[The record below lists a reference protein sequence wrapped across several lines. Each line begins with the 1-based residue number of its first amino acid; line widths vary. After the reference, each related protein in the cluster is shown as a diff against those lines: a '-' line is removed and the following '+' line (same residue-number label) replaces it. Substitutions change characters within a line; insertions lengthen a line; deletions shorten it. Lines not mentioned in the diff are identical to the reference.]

1 MLYIIWNVS
10 FGRGASREAEQ
21 LPTEAMVR
29 AKRYGLRSHIV
40 ALVAAALLPAFAV
53 GAISVRAAVGSYRQA
68 FDDRLEGTARAL
80 ASAVKTEIDSYIL
93 ALSTLATARSLDGD
107 GDLGLFHQRAQQIA
121 ARLGTRIFVVA
132 PDLSLLLHT
141 NFPTGTVFPEGQR
154 RESVNVAQ
162 RVFETGHPTVGNL
175 LRGQVTGR
183 HVAAIYVPVI
193 RAGRVVLALG
203 IAVEPERISAM
214 LAEQTFREGG
224 YASLVDGRGQIVA
237 RSSEPER
244 FLGQTVRD
252 WVTDAAR
259 SSEAD
264 IHQGPN
270 RSGVEIITALQQ
282 VSSAP
287 GWFVVVAEPLSTYHA
302 SLWSPL
308 ATLAFGGLGSLVLA
322 LSVAIAIGRRI
333 LRPVDWLTSMAER
346 VAASG
351 GAAEFMREG
360 PPVCVLEFERLRVA
374 VLQAHLALRADG
386 ARKALLMREVDHRAK
401 NVLAVVQAVLRLSPR
416 DEPRAF
422 VAAVEAR
429 IAALGRT
436 QSLLAK
442 GGWSGADLRVVVEQE
457 VAPYIQHQGHA
468 PRLASVVIDGPAV
481 ALAAAA
487 VQPFAMV
494 LHELATNAAKH
505 GALSTSGG
513 TVEIRWSLGR
523 RVGEDGL
530 LHLRWA
536 ESGGPP
542 ITTTPSGRG
551 FGSRVIEAT
560 VRGQLGGSVV
570 RRWERTGLI
579 CEVTVPLG
587 RIVVDAEAFAPAAI
601 AAAA

>member
-1 MLYIIWNVS
+1 M
-10 FGRGASREAEQ
+10 
-21 LPTEAMVR
+21 
-29 AKRYGLRSHIV
+29 V

-53 GAISVRAAVGSYRQA
+53 GAISVRAALGSYRQA

-80 ASAVKTEIDSYIL
+80 ASAVNTEIGSYIL
-93 ALSTLATARSLDGD
+93 ALSTLATARSLDEG
-107 GDLGLFHQRAQQIA
+107 GNLGLFHQRAQQIA

-141 NFPTGTVFPEGQR
+141 SFPAGTVFPEGRR
-154 RESVNVAQ
+154 RESVNLAQ
-162 RVFETGHPTVGNL
+162 RVFETSRPAVGNL

-183 HVAAIYVPVI
+183 QVAAIYVPVF
-193 RAGRVVLALG
+193 RDGRVVLALG
-203 IAVEPERISAM
+203 LAVEPGRISAM

-224 YASLVDGRGQIVA
+224 YASLVDGQGQIMA

-244 FLGQTVRD
+244 SVGQTVRD
-252 WVTDAAR
+252 WMTDAAR
-259 SSEAD
+259 NREAD
-264 IHQGPN
+264 ILQGTN

-282 VSSAP
+282 VSGAP
-287 GWFVVVAEPLSTYHA
+287 GWFVIVAEPLSTYYT
-302 SLWSPL
+302 SLWKPL
-308 ATLAFGGLGSLVLA
+308 ATLAFGALGSLGLA
-322 LSVAIAIGRRI
+322 LSAAIWIGGRI
-333 LRPVDWLTSMAER
+333 LGPVGWLTSTAER

-360 PPVCVLEFERLRVA
+360 PPVRVQEFERLRVA
-374 VLQAHLALRADG
+374 VLQAHMAMKADQ
-386 ARKALLMREVDHRAK
+386 ARKTLLMRELDHRAK
-401 NVLAVVQAVLRLSPR
+401 NVLAVVQSVLRLSPR

-436 QSLLAK
+436 QSLLAQ

-457 VAPYIQHQGHA
+457 VAPYIQGQGQA
-468 PRLASVVIDGPAV
+468 PRLSSALIDGPQV
-481 ALAAAA
+481 ALAATA
-487 VQPFAMV
+487 VQPLAMV

-505 GALSTSGG
+505 GALSTPGG
-513 TVEIRWSLGR
+513 TVEIRWSAGR
-523 RVGEDGL
+523 RIGEDGL

-536 ESGGPP
+536 EAGGPP
-542 ITTTPSGRG
+542 IISTPSGRG

-579 CEVTVPLG
+579 CEVTLPLE
-587 RIVVDAEAFAPAAI
+587 RIVADAEAFPPISI